1 MVDICALVV
10 PAVGACFATK
20 SAVSTNWWCALW
32 VSSHFSYIDFC
43 LLTGGYALK
52 PGPPGDITYG
62 LVAAALPSCARAPVA
77 TFCALRPDKQ
87 VFEDMH
93 GC

>member
-1 MVDICALVV
+1 MCDICALVV

-20 SAVSTNWWCALW
+20 SAVSTNRWSALW
-32 VSSHFSYIDFC
+32 VSSHFSVFC
-43 LLTGGYALK
+43 LLTCGYALK
-52 PGPPGDITYG
+52 PGPAGDVTYA

-77 TFCALRPDKQ
+77 TFCALRSDKQ
-87 VFEDMH
+87 GFEDMH